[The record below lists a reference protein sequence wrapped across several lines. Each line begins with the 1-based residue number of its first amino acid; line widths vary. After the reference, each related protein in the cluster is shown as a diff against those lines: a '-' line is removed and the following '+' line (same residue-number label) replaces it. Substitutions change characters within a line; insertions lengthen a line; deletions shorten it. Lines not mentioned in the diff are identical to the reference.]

1 MRYLD
6 PSASL
11 TSIVRSRWPVHDAI
25 EVNVRPMAAKGANVT
40 EAVVEPDLAPARV
53 TRALAAGRDEAFARF
68 YERWHAALLG
78 YSRRHFGPRDAEEIT
93 QETFARAY
101 ELLDL
106 SRESRRQWSWLTVV
120 ARNIAADL
128 GRHRRICDVPR
139 EDEPVYASPAA
150 ATELEQPL
158 LDEEC
163 LQVLRLALSDL
174 PQSQSRAWWLT
185 IAEGMTPQAIA
196 ASLACSP
203 VSVRQALFKSRRRLA
218 MALGDYCER
227 MRALTLP
234 GLLALRRF
242 TWHARR
248 HAGKTAANA
257 GIGATLASSAM
268 VGAIA
273 VLVQSV
279 PAPAVQP
286 ALEIAAVSHPVRTTS
301 DVPVHQTRVYAKPA
315 AKAAPVTAAPKDET
329 PVKTDVYVTKAPLA
343 TGTQAKGE
351 IEVVTPVGTV
361 KNTATV
367 WRGEGRLL
375 ICDRTSIIQCH

>member
-1 MRYLD
+1 M
-6 PSASL
+6 
-11 TSIVRSRWPVHDAI
+11 
-25 EVNVRPMAAKGANVT
+25 T
-40 EAVVEPDLAPARV
+40 EAVYEPDVAPARV
-53 TRALAAGRDEAFARF
+53 TRGLSAARDEAFSRF

-78 YSRRHFGPRDAEEIT
+78 YARRHFGPRDAEEIT
-93 QETFARAY
+93 QEAFARAY

-139 EDEPVYASPAA
+139 EDESVYAPSV
-150 ATELEQPL
+150 ESEIERPL

-163 LQVLRLALSDL
+163 LQVLKLALTDL

-196 ASLACSP
+196 SSLACSP

-242 TWHARR
+242 TWQARR

-301 DVPVHQTRVYAKPA
+301 DVPMHQTRVYAKPA
-315 AKAAPVTAAPKDET
+315 AKAAPVTAAPTSRDET
-329 PVKTDVYVTKAPLA
+329 PVKTSVYVSKKPLGP
-343 TGTQAKGE
+343 GTQFKGE
-351 IEVVTPVGTV
+351 IAVVTPVGTFTDTT
-361 KNTATV
+361 KG
-367 WRGEGRLL
+367 WQGEGRSV
-375 ICDRTSIIQCH
+375 ICDTTSVIQCH

>member
-1 MRYLD
+1 M
-6 PSASL
+6 S
-11 TSIVRSRWPVHDAI
+11 
-25 EVNVRPMAAKGANVT
+25 
-40 EAVVEPDLAPARV
+40 EAVIEPDLAPAHV
-53 TRALAAGRDEAFARF
+53 TRALAAARDEAFARF
-68 YERWHAALLG
+68 YQRWHGALLG
-78 YSRRHFGPRDAEEIT
+78 YARRRFGPRDAEEIT

-101 ELLDL
+101 ELVDL
-106 SRESRRQWSWLTVV
+106 SCESRRQWSWLTVV

-128 GRHRRICDVPR
+128 GRQRRLCDVPR
-139 EDEPVYASPAA
+139 EDETVYAAPMA
-150 ATELEQPL
+150 EDLEQPI

-163 LQVLRLALSDL
+163 LQVLRLALTDL

-196 ASLACSP
+196 SSLACSP

-218 MALGDYCER
+218 VALGEYCER
-227 MRALTLP
+227 VRALALP
-234 GLLALRRF
+234 GVLALRRF

-248 HAGKTAANA
+248 HAGRTAANA

-301 DVPVHQTRVYAKPA
+301 DVPVHQTRVFTKPA
-315 AKAAPVTAAPKDET
+315 AKPAPVAAAPKAKDET
-329 PVKTDVYVTKAPLA
+329 PVKTSLYVSKKPLG
-343 TGTQAKGE
+343 TGTQFKGE
-351 IEVVTPVGTV
+351 VDIVTPMGTFRD
-361 KNTATV
+361 TTTG
-367 WRGEGRLL
+367 WQGEGRSV
-375 ICDRTSIIQCH
+375 ICDTTSLIQCH